1 MRVIRG
7 ALVASFVFGVSTF
20 GALGGDPPRVQAAS
34 VPAGFTDVAV
44 GNFNSPT
51 AVEWVA
57 GELVVVLEK
66 GGRIRIGRPG
76 SGSFTTAI
84 DIDVCTQS
92 ERGLLGFTHDPGFLT
107 TRHVFVYYTAPVGDS
122 CVNRVSRFH
131 LGPNDRIDPA
141 SELVLLDNIA
151 STGGNHN
158 GGDLDVGSDGFLYV
172 AVGDAGRDPR
182 GDSGSAGAN
191 DAAQDLSL
199 LNGKILRIT
208 RDGLPAAGNPLSG
221 PGTARCATRGN
232 GPGTPTT
239 TCQEIFAWGL
249 RNPYRF
255 AFDRND
261 GRDRFHINDVGQ
273 GTMEEVDVGALG
285 ANYGWPV
292 REGVCPQGQTPPC
305 AGPPANLVDPITA
318 YGRTTGRSITGGAFV
333 PNGLWPAAYDGT
345 YLFGDFLSG
354 EIWRMQPNG
363 SVDYGSPFATGADG
377 MTDMTFGFDV
387 DGRSVLYY
395 TTFDGLRA
403 IVPPAPQS
411 ASTGTMKLIPTA
423 PVRVYDTGNG
433 TGVAAGQMAN
443 DSTRLV
449 DANPPAGYEAAL
461 VNLTYDATGGAGYL
475 RAWRAR
481 SARPG
486 TSSLNVDRP
495 GAIVANAAI
504 VPLDADGAFMIE
516 TTTAARV
523 VIDVMAWFDE
533 TASTDDGR
541 FVATAPTRAI
551 DTRLA
556 AGQALD
562 SGSPNPWSPT
572 PIGLDVDRTAF
583 VDLPT
588 DGTAEAVVLSVT
600 AIAGPAEAGVLS
612 VYPGGGTA
620 SVTSNVNIRE
630 GEVRAN
636 LVVVP
641 LGADGSVSVGTS
653 RVADVV
659 IDMVGFITSDAAP
672 SAGAGLYRAVETN
685 RIVDTR
691 IPLGFGTLQPNTAAG
706 LAVPG
711 AGAASAVAQNLTM
724 TNTTAPGH
732 LSAHPSATTPV
743 VSNLNVN
750 GPGEIRAVL
759 AWTKLGEGGRMNYTS
774 FARTD
779 FVVDVLGFFT

>member
-1 MRVIRG
+1 MRGIRG
-7 ALVASFVFGVSTF
+7 AIVASVVFGTSTF
-20 GALGGDPPRVQAAS
+20 GALGGTSPSVQAAS
-34 VPAGFTDVAV
+34 VPAGFTDVAI
-44 GNFNSPT
+44 GSFTSPT
-51 AVEWVA
+51 TVEWMP
-57 GELVVVLEK
+57 GDLIVVLEK
-66 GGRIRIGRPG
+66 SGRIRIGRPG
-76 SGSFTTAI
+76 GGSFTTAI

-107 TRHVFVYYTAPVGDS
+107 TRHVFVYYTAPVGGS

-131 LGPNDRIDPA
+131 LGPDDRIDPA
-141 SELVLLDNIA
+141 SELVLLDNLA

-158 GGDLDVGSDGFLYV
+158 GGDLEVGSDGYLYV

-208 RDGLPAAGNPLSG
+208 RDGQPAAGNPLNG

-232 GPGTPTT
+232 GPSTPPT

-261 GRDRFHINDVGQ
+261 GSDRFFINDVGQ
-273 GTMEEVDVGALG
+273 RTMEEVDAGALG
-285 ANYGWPV
+285 ANYGWPM

-305 AGPPANLVDPITA
+305 AGPPPNLVDPITA
-318 YGRTTGRSITGGAFV
+318 YGRTTGQSITGGAFV
-333 PNGLWPAAYDGT
+333 PNGLWPAAYDGG
-345 YLFGDFLSG
+345 YLFGDYLSG
-354 EIWRMQPNG
+354 EIWLMQPNG

-377 MTDMTFGFDV
+377 MTDMTFGFDAA
-387 DGRSVLYY
+387 GRSVLYY
-395 TTFDGLRA
+395 TSFSGLRA

-411 ASTGTMKLIPTA
+411 ASTGTMKVIPTA
-423 PVRVYDTGNG
+423 PVRIYDTGNG
-433 TGVAAGQMAN
+433 TGVAAGAIAN
-443 DSTRLV
+443 GATRLV
-449 DANPPAGYEAAL
+449 DADPPAPYEAAL
-461 VNLTYDATGGAGYL
+461 VNLTYDATSGAGFL

-504 VPLDADGAFMIE
+504 VPLAPDGTFVLE
-516 TTTAARV
+516 STTAARV
-523 VIDVMAWFDE
+523 VVDVMAWFDE

-541 FVATAPTRAI
+541 FVATEPTRAV
-551 DTRLA
+551 DTRLP
-556 AGQALD
+556 AGQTLD
-562 SGSPNPWSPT
+562 SGSPNPWSAT
-572 PIGLDVDRTAF
+572 SIGFDVARSGF
-583 VDLPT
+583 VDLPA
-588 DGTAEAVVLSVT
+588 GTTASAVVLSAT
-600 AIAGPAEAGVLS
+600 AIAGPQAGVLS
-612 VYPGGGTA
+612 VYPGGGSAT
-620 SVTSNVNIRE
+620 VTSNVNVRE

-641 LGADGSVSVGTS
+641 LGTDGSVRLGTTG
-653 RVADVV
+653 VDDVV
-659 IDMVGFITSDAAP
+659 VDMVGYITSDAAP
-672 SAGAGLYRAVETN
+672 DGGTGLYRAIETN

-691 IPLGFGTLQPNTAAG
+691 IPLGFGTLQPNVATGLSIPDAG
-706 LAVPG
+706 G
-711 AGAASAVAQNLTM
+711 ASAVAQNLTM

-732 LSAHPSATTPV
+732 LSAHPTPTTPV
-743 VSNLNVN
+743 VSNMNVN
-750 GPGEIRAVL
+750 GPGQIRAVL
-759 AWTKLGEGGRMNYTS
+759 AWTKLGDDGRMNYTS
-774 FARTD
+774 FTRTD